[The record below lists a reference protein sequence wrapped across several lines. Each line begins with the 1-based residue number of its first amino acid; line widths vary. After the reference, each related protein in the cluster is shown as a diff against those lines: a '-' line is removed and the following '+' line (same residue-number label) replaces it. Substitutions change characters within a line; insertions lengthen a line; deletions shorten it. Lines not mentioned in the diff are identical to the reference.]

1 MSTEFAKGF
10 AALTTS
16 FCGRSIADG
25 LNGQLGVAA
34 QQAAE
39 EGRGATIVEYGAVV
53 NPTP

>member
-1 MSTEFAKGF
+1 MSAEFAKGF

-39 EGRGATIVEYGAVV
+39 EGKRCKPSS
-53 NPTP
+53 NMDLW